1 MPIKPNY
8 RFERHQRSKTKAAK
22 KEAKAAERAAR
33 RAAKKLNDE
42 MSEDPEVTV
51 DDDAWAEDA

>member
-33 RAAKKLNDE
+33 GAPKQQKHNK
-42 MSEDPEVTV
+42 
-51 DDDAWAEDA
+51 

>member
-33 RAAKKLNDE
+33 GAAVKQNDE
-42 MSEDPEVTV
+42 MWGVPEGDVG
-51 DDDAWAEDA
+51 DEAGGGDA

>member
-33 RAAKKLNDE
+33 RAAQQQDDE
-42 MSEDPEVTV
+42 RSVDPQGTR